1 MANTY
6 TLIASNTVGASSVA
20 SVTFSS
26 IPSTYTDLLIKLSTR
41 GDRSAANAE
50 YFVKFNTS
58 SANFTYKL
66 LQGNGTTAAASSSG
80 SQGLAGVSDAA
91 TNTAS
96 TFANSEMY
104 IPNYAGSSNKSFS
117 IDSVMENNTGGTTPP
132 IYAYLIAGLWSN
144 SAAISTIE
152 FYPESSTN
160 WVQYSSFYLY
170 GIKKS

>member
-6 TLIASNTVGASSVA
+6 TLIASNTVGATSVA

-26 IPSTYTDLLIKLSTR
+26 IPSSYTDLLIKLSTR
-41 GDRSAANAE
+41 GDRSATNAE

-66 LQGNGTTAAASSSG
+66 LQGNGAAAASSSG
-80 SQGLAGVSDAA
+80 STGLAGVSDAA

-104 IPNYAGSSNKSFS
+104 IPNYAGSTNKSFS
-117 IDSVMENNTGGTTPP
+117 IDSVTENNTTTP
-132 IYAYLIAGLWSN
+132 IYMYMIAGLWSN

-152 FYPESSTN
+152 LYPESATN
-160 WVQYSSFYLY
+160 WVQYSTFYLY
-170 GIKKS
+170 GIKNS

>member
-6 TLIASNTVGASSVA
+6 SLIASNTVGATSVA

-26 IPSTYTDLLIKLSTR
+26 IPSTYTDLVIKLSTR
-41 GDRSAANAE
+41 GDRVSTNAE
-50 YFVKFNTS
+50 FFVKFNTS

-66 LQGNGTTAAASSSG
+66 LQGNGTTAAASSGG

-91 TNTAS
+91 SNTAS

-104 IPNYAGSSNKSFS
+104 IPNYASANYKSFS
-117 IDSVMENNTGGTTPP
+117 IDSVMENNTAGTTPP
-132 IYAYLIAGLWSN
+132 GYAYLIAGLWSN

-152 FYPESSTN
+152 LYPESSTN
-160 WVQYSSFYLY
+160 WVQYSNFYLY
-170 GIKKS
+170 GIIKS